1 MTNHDR
7 LFKELITTFFVEFIE
22 LFFPEVRGYLE
33 VASIEFLDKE
43 VWTDVPAGLLRQP
56 DAIARV
62 QTHEGQSEVLLIHI
76 EVQTK
81 RQKNFGDRMVEYF
94 MLLRLRFQLPV
105 FPVVIYLQRGS
116 GGLGVENYQESVLGV
131 PVLSFF
137 YQRIG
142 VPDLPA
148 SDYLK
153 SDNPLPRLWPR

>member
-1 MTNHDR
+1 MNHDQ
-7 LFKELITTFFVEFIE
+7 LWKELLRAFLRELLE
-22 LFFPEVRGYLE
+22 LFYPAQAARLDFSTV
-33 VASIEFLDKE
+33 EFLDKE
-43 VWTDVPAGLLRQP
+43 VWTDVPTGLLRQP

-62 QTHEGQSEVLLIHI
+62 QTHEGQSEVLLIHS
-76 EVQTK
+76 EVQTR

-116 GGLGVENYQESVLGV
+116 GGLGVENYQESVLGM

-148 SDYLK
+148 SGL
-153 SDNPLPRLWPR
+153 SLFR